1 MGLFRRKDAEKAYS
15 RARTETMVALRVTS
29 ALTWYMESNGIS
41 REELAR
47 RLDVHI
53 GRVHMMLDSNASMTL
68 RTLAALCDAL
78 GADLEV
84 TIKKSEH
91 EDAY

>member
-1 MGLFRRKDAEKAYS
+1 
-15 RARTETMVALRVTS
+15 
-29 ALTWYMESNGIS
+29 
-41 REELAR
+41 
-47 RLDVHI
+47 
-53 GRVHMMLDSNASMTL
+53 MMLDSNASMTL

-78 GADLEV
+78 GDDLEV